1 MNRKFTIRLLITGLI
16 VLADVIIKIYIK
28 NNAAIGQII
37 WQIKGLVLITKV
49 ETLAI
54 APGFSGG
61 VNLLSMLVIIFQ
73 LVFCLVAIRLFKRA
87 RNSMFMLAAT
97 LLVAGWVGSYIDRF
111 FLSTSSTYRQLDYLN
126 LPFISA
132 AFINLSYLLS
142 LTGFILFLYF
152 TITRFRELK
161 SFFVK

>member
-1 MNRKFTIRLLITGLI
+1 MNRKFTISLLITGLI

-37 WQIKGLVLITKV
+37 WQIKGLILIAKV

-54 APGFSGG
+54 TPGFSGG